1 VERLAPSAVPDASTL
16 RRLGGYIVENRGQVS
31 STDVRYYVG
40 SGSLHI
46 GFLPSGLV
54 IELPDSSS
62 PPSAASSLLSPGQ
75 VPDDDAEPTF
85 PGFSVIRIAFEGSN
99 LVAPRGSGEL
109 PSRHNYLSGIDRS
122 KWQVGLRSFREVV
135 YPDLYDRID
144 LVYRVSDAGL
154 KSEWRVRPG
163 GDPARIRWTYE
174 GITDLAPEGAG
185 LIARTAHGELRDAA
199 PIADQEGRVVT
210 CTYSLS
216 GRSTGF
222 ACTPWDPATTLT
234 IDPLL
239 YSTFLGG
246 SQDSRGLS
254 IAVDSAGSAY
264 VTGYTKSSDFP
275 TTAGA
280 YAPTIR
286 SADWDA
292 FVMKLNPSGT
302 GLVYATF
309 LGGRGRDRAFG
320 IAIDAEG
327 NATVTGYTN
336 SSDFPT
342 TPGAFRTTFTSA
354 TNEAFI
360 ARLSADGTSLLYST
374 FLGGT
379 VDDRAYALTLDAA
392 GNAYV
397 TGRTRS
403 ADFPITPGAFGP
415 TFRTTACRLSVCGH
429 GFISKLSADGRRLLY
444 SSFLGGSQSDR
455 GLAVAVD
462 AAGSAYVTGFTDSA
476 DFPVTAGAAGTVFH
490 GGTCGSSPC
499 TDAFVAKVDS
509 AGTSLVYSTFL
520 GGSRGEQAHD
530 IAIDSQG
537 TAYVTGDT
545 NSTDFPVT
553 AGAFETQYRGLAGVD
568 HAFVVHLDAAGG
580 RLLYSTFLG
589 GSTADRGSGL
599 RVGPAG
605 NAFIVG
611 RTNSSDFP
619 TTSGAYDTVFKGG
632 ATNDVFV
639 SELDASGS
647 ALLYSTF
654 LGGASDDWGNA
665 VTLDAQANV
674 YVTGHTS
681 SSTFP
686 TTPGAFRTGYA
697 GFAQAFVAKLSLAPG
712 PTVRIRS
719 PNAGAVETTSVNVTG
734 TAARATLVQVRV
746 NRTMWTDATGA
757 DSWTVTFDLA
767 LFPLGTLALE
777 ARALNGTIES
787 AHDFVT
793 IQKVVSSPALDRCT
807 VRPDVVAVQVGR
819 MQAFGVSG
827 WNGTTELAVGAT
839 WSVSGI
845 IGTIGSSGIFN
856 ATAAGVGS
864 VIAMATDGRQSVSC
878 SAQVTVTSG
887 APPTVAITSPS
898 SGSNATSNTLVV
910 RGTSAQA
917 DRVQIRSG
925 TGPWSAV
932 AGTVAY
938 WSAAVDISGFPDGQP
953 LAIEARAFN
962 GTVESTHD
970 RIVLLKSLPLV
981 ITISYPADRSQVS
994 GTVIVTGT
1002 STQGSTVRLRFDGG
1016 GWQNLTPSGT
1026 SWSFRI
1032 DTTATFDGDHLIEA
1046 QAVLGLLES
1055 AILSRDVIV
1064 ANAKPGLALLSPP
1077 LLWGLLLSI
1086 PLAALLI
1093 LAVARRRRRRRGL
1106 RRWP

>member
-1 VERLAPSAVPDASTL
+1 
-16 RRLGGYIVENRGQVS
+16 
-31 STDVRYYVG
+31 
-40 SGSLHI
+40 
-46 GFLPSGLV
+46 
-54 IELPDSSS
+54 
-62 PPSAASSLLSPGQ
+62 
-75 VPDDDAEPTF
+75 
-85 PGFSVIRIAFEGSN
+85 VIRIAFEGSN
-99 LVAPRGSGEL
+99 LVAPQGFGEL
-109 PSRHNYLSGIDRS
+109 PSRYNYLSGMDRS
-122 KWQVGLRSFREVV
+122 NWQVGLRSYREVA
-135 YPDLYDRID
+135 YLDLYDGID

-163 GDPARIRWTYE
+163 GDANRIRWSYE

-199 PIADQEGRVVT
+199 PIADQGGRAVP
-210 CTYSLS
+210 CRYSFSRLS
-216 GRSTGF
+216 VGF
-222 ACTPWDPATTLT
+222 ACDPWDPTKTLT

-264 VTGYTKSSDFP
+264 VAGYTRSPDFP

-286 SADWDA
+286 SAADWDA

-309 LGGRGRDRAFG
+309 LGGTRRDRAFG
-320 IAIDAEG
+320 IAIDAGG

-336 SSDFPT
+336 SSNFPT
-342 TPGAFRTTFTSA
+342 TPGAFRTTFTSG
-354 TNEAFI
+354 TNAAFI
-360 ARLSADGTSLLYST
+360 TRLSADGASLLYST

-415 TFRTTACRLSVCGH
+415 SFRTTACRLSVCAH
-429 GFISKLSADGRRLLY
+429 GFISKLSPDGRRLLY
-444 SSFLGGSQSDR
+444 SSFLGGSLSDR
-455 GLAVAVD
+455 GLGVAVD
-462 AAGSAYVTGFTDSA
+462 AAGSAYVAGFTDSS
-476 DFPVTAGAAGTVFH
+476 DFPVTAGAYGTAFH
-490 GGTCGSSPC
+490 GGLCGPSPC
-499 TDAFVAKVDS
+499 TDAFVAKVDP
-509 AGTSLVYSTFL
+509 AGTALVYSTFL

-545 NSTDFPVT
+545 NSSDFPIT

-568 HAFVVHLDAAGG
+568 HAFVVHLDATGG

-589 GSTADRGSGL
+589 GSNADRGSGL

-605 NAFIVG
+605 EAFVVG
-611 RTNSSDFP
+611 RTTSSDFP
-619 TTSGAYDTVFKGG
+619 TTSGAYDPVFHGG

-639 SELDASGS
+639 SELDARGA

-665 VTLDAQANV
+665 VALDAQANV

-681 SSTFP
+681 SSNFP
-686 TTPGAFRTGYA
+686 TTPGAFRTAYA
-697 GFAQAFVAKLSLAPG
+697 GFAQAFVTKLSLAPG
-712 PTVRIRS
+712 PTVRIMS
-719 PNAGAVETTSVNVTG
+719 PNAGAVATTSVNVTG

-746 NRTMWTDATGA
+746 NRTTWTDATGV
-757 DSWTVTFDLA
+757 DSWTVALDLRP
-767 LFPLGTLALE
+767 FPLGRLVLE
-777 ARALNGTIES
+777 ARAMNGTIES
-787 AHDFVT
+787 VHDLVT
-793 IQKVVSSPALDRCT
+793 IQKVASSPGLDRCT
-807 VRPDVVAVQVGR
+807 VRPDVAAVQVGTR
-819 MQAFGVSG
+819 QAFGVSG

-839 WSVSGI
+839 WSVGGA
-845 IGTIGSSGIFN
+845 IGTIGGSGILS
-856 ATAAGVGS
+856 ATTAGVGS
-864 VIAMATDGRQSVSC
+864 VIAMATDGRRSASC

-887 APPTVAITSPS
+887 APPRVTITSPS

-917 DRVQIRSG
+917 DGVQIRSG

-932 AGTVAY
+932 AGSVAY
-938 WSAAVDISGFPDGQP
+938 WSAAVDISGFPDGQS
-953 LAIEARAFN
+953 LSIEARAFN

-970 RIVLLKSLPLV
+970 RIVLMKSLPLV
-981 ITISYPADRSQVS
+981 ITISYPPDRSQVS
-994 GTVIVTGT
+994 GTLIVTGT
-1002 STQGSTVRLRFDGG
+1002 ATQGSTVHLRFDGG
-1016 GWQNLTPSGT
+1016 RWQNLTLSGS
-1026 SWSFRI
+1026 SWSWRI
-1032 DTTATFDGDHLIEA
+1032 DTTSTFDGDHLIEA
-1046 QAVLGLLES
+1046 QSVLGARES
-1055 AILSRDVIV
+1055 AILSRDVVV
-1064 ANAKPGLALLSPP
+1064 ANATPGLALLSPP
-1077 LLWGLLLSI
+1077 LLWGVLAAI
-1086 PLAALLI
+1086 PLAALFI
-1093 LAVARRRRRRRGL
+1093 LAMARRRRRRRGPP
-1106 RRWP
+1106 RFR